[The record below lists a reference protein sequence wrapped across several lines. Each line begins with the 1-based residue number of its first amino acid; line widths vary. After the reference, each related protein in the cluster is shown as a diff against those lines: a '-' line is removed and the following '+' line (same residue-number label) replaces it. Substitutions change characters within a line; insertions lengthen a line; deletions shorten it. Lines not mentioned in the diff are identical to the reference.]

1 MIEETINLL
10 LTRARS
16 EAEIATMATH
26 THRLSNLSSAITA
39 ASAAPDANGPV
50 VTCTVQDLHPPG
62 PAITLTK
69 LAYSRGSARVR
80 VSANR
85 LRLDAGR
92 TYAVTGPNGSGKS
105 TLFSIIGACSR
116 SPAPGKP
123 HHPVLGQ
130 NIKIAGRGGEV
141 ALQTADVV
149 ELTQRFFCPLHIRPI
164 DWILQPFETLAP
176 ELRPTADRV
185 LELFGELQVFGDSS
199 VTADDLARERADWF
213 KELSGGQQSKIEFAR
228 KIFLRRSCPRVL
240 LIDEALGPLD
250 AGAKGNIQAK
260 LKAFCRHSLLLVI
273 HHAEAGAITRCVAP
287 GFYDG
292 EIRLESG
299 LLTEH
304 PVCTSSGH
312 RPPQ

>member
-1 MIEETINLL
+1 MIEETINLV

-16 EAEIATMATH
+16 EAEIASMATNS
-26 THRLSNLSSAITA
+26 HRLSNLSSAVTA
-39 ASAAPDANGPV
+39 ASAVPDTSGPV
-50 VTCTVQDLHPPG
+50 VTCIVKDQDTAG
-62 PAITLTK
+62 PAVTLTK
-69 LAYSRGSARVR
+69 LAYSRGSARVQ
-80 VSANR
+80 VSPNR
-85 LRLDAGR
+85 FSLESGR

-123 HHPVLGQ
+123 HHPVLSQ
-130 NIKIAGRGGEV
+130 SIKISGRDGEV

-185 LELFGELQVFGDSS
+185 LELFGELQVFGNSS
-199 VTADDLARERADWF
+199 VTADDLARERPDWF
-213 KELSGGQQSKIEFAR
+213 NELSGGQQSKIEFAR
-228 KIFLRRSCPRVL
+228 KVFLRRSCPRVL

-250 AGAKGNIQAK
+250 AGAKGNIQAR

-273 HHAEAGAITRCVAP
+273 HHAEAGAVTRCVAP

-312 RPPQ
+312 KPQ